1 MLNVEVKNLADVKKY
16 LDQLPERTFKDAKKV
31 FSKAIFSADKK
42 IKDNATTELKV
53 RTGALRRSIIS
64 VVSGNDLDTLQA
76 SVGSASKVGGVELV
90 YAPIHEYGGTIKAKK
105 AYKKIPGGPYL
116 NIPMPANKTAAGVT
130 RLQAREVFAQGGRVI
145 KTKNGKYG
153 VLLEGQMLFILKKQ
167 VVIPARLG
175 MMKAAE
181 DEIPTIL
188 SSLIAMIGEEAVA
201 I

>member
-1 MLNVEVKNLADVKKY
+1 MLNVKLKNIAAIKRY
-16 LDQLPERTFKDAKKV
+16 LYIMPESMFKDARKV
-31 FSKAIFSADKK
+31 FSTAVFKADKK

-53 RTGALRRSIIS
+53 RTGALRRSIVS

-105 AYKKIPGGPYL
+105 AYKKVPGGPYL
-116 NIPMPANKTAAGVT
+116 NIPMSANKTPAGVT
-130 RLQAREVFAQGGRVI
+130 RLQAREVFNQGGRVI

-153 VLLEGQMLFILKKQ
+153 VLLNGQMMFILKKQ

-175 MMKAAE
+175 MIKAAE
-181 DEIPTIL
+181 NEVPTIL
-188 SSLIAMIGEEAVA
+188 SSLVNLIGED
-201 I
+201 